1 MVCAL
6 IFTLCYVVTDYAENC
21 TERGGV
27 VECLIGF
34 VAETMLQSI
43 KRATDDQIAQWYY
56 DVSLSLVACR
66 W

>member
-1 MVCAL
+1 MVRAL
-6 IFTLCYVVTDYAENC
+6 ILTGCFVVADCAENC

-56 DVSLSLVACR
+56 NVSLSLVAR
-66 W
+66 RH